1 MRIYQRLGLIR
12 DQRERSDKPPPH
24 IESDPAF
31 QLITRFR
38 AEVQAASSPITKTSK
53 MRVNAAAMNTFAE
66 LAGVLRQRGNIIMIY
81 LTACFLEHIFG
92 KDTIDDIETIRG
104 SLSIQDIIDGNSGMM
119 ESEEVDQGTNEDAD
133 MEEDVDQDG
142 NGNVGQIDDEINAFI
157 GEVEGV
163 LDTAEETI
171 ETAPEPSSIPSPLK
185 REATQWLSNN
195 FGSIPG

>member
-1 MRIYQRLGLIR
+1 
-12 DQRERSDKPPPH
+12 
-24 IESDPAF
+24 
-31 QLITRFR
+31 
-38 AEVQAASSPITKTSK
+38 
-53 MRVNAAAMNTFAE
+53 
-66 LAGVLRQRGNIIMIY
+66 MIY